1 MISHRQAINPS
12 QTTPQARAALRQG
25 RCPKE
30 VAFCAASVC
39 ARRARDL
46 PEDRV
51 GDSAGCEPRRAFI
64 VRIDSRSFSSG
75 SITGIGG
82 RTGSGGVALARRGTI
97 NNTRPSVAGW
107 RRYFAYEAPASQT
120 PCYPLAGQGFNPMTR
135 AATSTSNEGT
145 AVAEPAAAATQG
157 PHAPRTGRRWLF
169 RATALALGLVVGLSV
184 TEFVLR
190 ACDVHP
196 TTLLIKRYLLG
207 LDAQS
212 IYWCYPDNPHG
223 EFQRTPDVTYGR
235 WELKIMKMPQ
245 MVELPLSRLPETP
258 WCVEY
263 HTSPQKLRDRE
274 FGPRPRGVLRVAGVG
289 DSFAAGEG
297 VPIERSLFKQIE
309 VDLGAGY
316 EVVNAAQP
324 GHGTRDELDRL
335 RFVASNLDCQ
345 RAIVV
350 WIANDVLRTPEL
362 EKRQD
367 YVNDLVLLRD
377 ERLQG
382 DDQRW
387 YRGRSR
393 LVDVVD
399 SRLHLWLAKDDLARV
414 TADTIGWYRDCYD
427 PAQNG
432 ENLREFEANLAAI
445 AAVPNCQSVLV
456 LYPLLEGIESDY
468 PLADVHALV
477 AAAAK
482 RVGLPVLD
490 LAPVFRGQQ
499 SSDLWVH
506 PVDHHPNGRAHEL
519 AAKAIVA
526 WLRSDVPGFLDRPE
540 E

>member
-1 MISHRQAINPS
+1 MTHR
-12 QTTPQARAALRQG
+12 
-25 RCPKE
+25 E
-30 VAFCAASVC
+30 
-39 ARRARDL
+39 
-46 PEDRV
+46 
-51 GDSAGCEPRRAFI
+51 
-64 VRIDSRSFSSG
+64 
-75 SITGIGG
+75 
-82 RTGSGGVALARRGTI
+82 
-97 NNTRPSVAGW
+97 
-107 RRYFAYEAPASQT
+107 
-120 PCYPLAGQGFNPMTR
+120 
-135 AATSTSNEGT
+135 TSTTS
-145 AVAEPAAAATQG
+145 EPAAAAG
-157 PHAPRTGRRWLF
+157 PTAVDAQSRNAPRTGRRWLF
-169 RATALALGLVVGLSV
+169 RASALVLGLVAGFAV
-184 TEFVLR
+184 TEVVLR
-190 ACDVHP
+190 ALDVQP
-196 TTLLIKRYLLG
+196 TTMLIKRYLLG

-223 EFQRTPDVTYGR
+223 EFQLVPDVKYGR

-309 VDLGAGY
+309 VDLGTGY

-324 GHGTRDELDRL
+324 GHGTRDEVDRL
-335 RFVASNLDCQ
+335 RFVASKLDCQ
-345 RAIVV
+345 RGIVV

-362 EKRQD
+362 EQRQD

-377 ERLQG
+377 ERMQD

-393 LVDVVD
+393 LVDIVD
-399 SRLHLWLAKDDLARV
+399 SRLQLWSAKDELARV

-427 PAQNG
+427 PAKNG
-432 ENLREFEANLAAI
+432 DNLREFEANLAAI
-445 AAVPNCQSVLV
+445 AAVPNCRSVLV

-468 PLADVHALV
+468 PLADVHAYV
-477 AAAAK
+477 AEAAK
-482 RVGLPVLD
+482 RAGLPVLD
-490 LAPVFRGQQ
+490 LAPVFRGQK

-519 AAKAIVA
+519 AAKSIVE
-526 WLRSDVPGFLDRPE
+526 WLRRDVPGFLDRPAE
-540 E
+540 

>member
-1 MISHRQAINPS
+1 
-12 QTTPQARAALRQG
+12 
-25 RCPKE
+25 
-30 VAFCAASVC
+30 
-39 ARRARDL
+39 
-46 PEDRV
+46 
-51 GDSAGCEPRRAFI
+51 
-64 VRIDSRSFSSG
+64 
-75 SITGIGG
+75 
-82 RTGSGGVALARRGTI
+82 
-97 NNTRPSVAGW
+97 
-107 RRYFAYEAPASQT
+107 
-120 PCYPLAGQGFNPMTR
+120 
-135 AATSTSNEGT
+135 
-145 AVAEPAAAATQG
+145 
-157 PHAPRTGRRWLF
+157 
-169 RATALALGLVVGLSV
+169 
-184 TEFVLR
+184 
-190 ACDVHP
+190 
-196 TTLLIKRYLLG
+196 
-207 LDAQS
+207 
-212 IYWCYPDNPHG
+212 
-223 EFQRTPDVTYGR
+223 
-235 WELKIMKMPQ
+235 MKMPQ

-335 RFVASNLDCQ
+335 RFVASKLDCQ

>member
-30 VAFCAASVC
+30 DAFCAASVF

-46 PEDRV
+46 PEDRE
-51 GDSAGCEPRRAFI
+51 GNSAGCEPRRAFI
-64 VRIDSRSFSSG
+64 VRIDSRSLFSG

-82 RTGSGGVALARRGTI
+82 RPGAGCVALARRRTI
-97 NNTRPSVAGW
+97 NNTRTSAVGW
-107 RRYFAYEAPASQT
+107 RRYFANEAPASQT

-135 AATSTSNEGT
+135 AATSTSTERT
-145 AVAEPAAAATQG
+145 AAAEPAAAATQG

-169 RATALALGLVVGLSV
+169 RATALALGLVVGLTV

-245 MVELPLSRLPETP
+245 MVELPLSRLSETP

-274 FGPRPRGVLRVAGVG
+274 FGPRPRGVLRVAGIG

-297 VPIERSLFKQIE
+297 VPIERSLFKQVE
-309 VDLGAGY
+309 VDLGTGY

-335 RFVASNLDCQ
+335 RFVASKLDCQ

-445 AAVPNCQSVLV
+445 AGVPNCRSVLV

-468 PLADVHALV
+468 PLAAVHAYV
-477 AAAAK
+477 AAAAQ
-482 RVGLPVLD
+482 RAGLPVLD
-490 LAPVFRGQQ
+490 LAPVFRGHK

-519 AAKAIVA
+519 AAKAIIA